1 YTGLSGNM
9 SGGAGSIGYNSKWGL
24 AVSDSLMGTRIW
36 SHTELRNFGLGQNRQ
51 PCRPK
56 FRYCSRS
63 IGGNPARQV
72 IRASGSWHSLCD
84 KEIGNDHWHS
94 VHCVLIFACI
104 IVFSNSSLILS
115 VDIGVGVLSSIQV
128 CLE

>member
-1 YTGLSGNM
+1 
-9 SGGAGSIGYNSKWGL
+9 GAGSIGYNSKWGL

-36 SHTELRNFGLGQNRQ
+36 AHTELRNFGLGQNRQ

-72 IRASGSWHSLCD
+72 IRASGSWHSVCD
-84 KEIGNDHWHS
+84 KDIGNDHGNTGQW
-94 VHCVLIFACI
+94 AI
-104 IVFSNSSLILS
+104 ILAGINGFCNSESILS
-115 VDIGVGVLSSIQV
+115 VDIGVGVVAGIQV